1 MIFQSSFVVQ
11 NQHMPLN
18 AMTKKKSNI
27 KSGNDLNVE
36 LDKLIEAK
44 REETN
49 ALRKIVE
56 SFENERKKSQ
66 LKSKRK

>member
-1 MIFQSSFVVQ
+1 
-11 NQHMPLN
+11 
-18 AMTKKKSNI
+18 MTKKKSNI
-27 KSGNDLNVE
+27 KSGNDLNDE